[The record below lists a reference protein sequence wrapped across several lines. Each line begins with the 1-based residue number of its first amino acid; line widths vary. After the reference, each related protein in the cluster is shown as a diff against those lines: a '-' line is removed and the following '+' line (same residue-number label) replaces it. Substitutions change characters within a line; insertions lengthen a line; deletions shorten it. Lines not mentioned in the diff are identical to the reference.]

1 MTPQDFTEMSLTAAA
16 GLEGAS
22 SVQDRKKRASAMIA
36 LKSFPDRQGPFTQAR
51 VADLIR
57 FENNLHVIIQ
67 ADKRWFFANSER
79 TDAIQFA
86 RDMHLLH
93 NFGAA
98 TAEQII
104 ARRKEW
110 ATAEDDPLLQR
121 IVAFALHHYASSIKW
136 SFFRHETV
144 KPQLWPLLHALFSF
158 AESNGFVA
166 AETYLFDTENH
177 FNTSVQALYLRALLL
192 DVLNTGSLSMPQIE
206 IADGWLAEW
215 TPYYQLDQAFSPSS
229 HSLFVDLD
237 ASMGIQLVTGN
248 TSWPSYRYLKMERL
262 RNQAE
267 IVRAELRV
275 GRPYHGHTSSSE
287 FSVREHV
294 ALLANVERIYKSLLD
309 ASVSHI
315 EDRQLIASVTAD
327 VRIGFTAAR
336 MAISGD
342 IDGINANDRGAR
354 ATKSANTSVS
364 AANPAPMQFADLQ
377 LSLTP
382 IDSPSTTTNESDAA
396 SGIDLLLDSDST
408 DEIAPAARW
417 KIHDISSK
425 GVGLLVER
433 SVGEAV
439 AVGELLAIKPFG
451 EVHWMI
457 GVLVRKLTQR
467 AVGET
472 LLGVE
477 ILCLRPL
484 PITLRQFS
492 QPTDSNPDPAIAPTQ
507 ALYLPGREEHGR
519 ADILVMPDADVGL
532 KNIFNLNA
540 AAAKYRVRINR
551 VLRKESDWMGVRFEV
566 LGKD

>member
-1 MTPQDFTEMSLTAAA
+1 MTPQEHIEMSLTVAA

-22 SVQDRKKRASAMIA
+22 SIQDRKKRAAAMIA
-36 LKSFPDRQGPFTQAR
+36 LKSFPDRQGPLTPAR

-86 RDMHLLH
+86 RDMHVLH

-98 TAEQII
+98 TTEQII
-104 ARRKEW
+104 ARQKEW

-136 SFFRHETV
+136 SFFRHESV

-158 AESNGFVA
+158 AESNGFA
-166 AETYLFDTENH
+166 AVKTYLFDSENH
-177 FNTSVQALYLRALLL
+177 FSTSVQALYLRALLL

-215 TPYYQLDQAFSPSS
+215 TPNYQLDQIYSPSS

-262 RNQAE
+262 RDQAE

-275 GRPYHGHTSSSE
+275 GRPYHGHTGSSE
-287 FSVREHV
+287 FPVREHV

-309 ASVSHI
+309 ASVSNI
-315 EDRQLIASVTAD
+315 EERQLIASVTAE
-327 VRIGFTAAR
+327 VRIGFAAAR
-336 MAISGD
+336 IAIAGE
-342 IDGINANDRGAR
+342 IDGTNIPGGAP
-354 ATKSANTSVS
+354 KSASTTS
-364 AANPAPMQFADLQ
+364 ATNPASIQFADLQ

-382 IDSPSTTTNESDAA
+382 IDSPTGNTNEHDAA
-396 SGIDLLLDSDST
+396 PGIDLLLDSNST
-408 DEIAPAARW
+408 DEIEPAARW

-439 AVGELLAIKPFG
+439 GVGELLAIKPFG
-451 EVHWMI
+451 EAHWMI

-484 PITLRQFS
+484 PITLQQFS
-492 QPTDSNPDPAIAPTQ
+492 QPNDSNPDPALAPTQ

-532 KNIFNLNA
+532 KNVFNLNA